1 MNALEAAGTALGL
14 ANLWLTR
21 QHNIL
26 CWPVGIAC
34 VICYGFVFYDA
45 RLYSDL
51 LLQGVYIV
59 LQLYGWWLWTRG
71 ARRPRNALI
80 SDRPVTR
87 LPARAWLAWIATA
100 AGGAALLGTLMA
112 AHTRADLPYWDAT
125 PTVLSLIA
133 QFLQA
138 RKVLDSWLLFIAA
151 NLLFIGVYLVKGLYL
166 TAGLFAV
173 STVLAVSG
181 WFAWRA
187 ALRR

>member
-1 MNALEAAGTALGL
+1 MNPLEAAGTALGL

-21 QHNIL
+21 QQNIL

-34 VICYGFVFYDA
+34 VICYGFVFAEA

-59 LQLYGWWLWTRG
+59 LQAYGWWLWARG
-71 ARRPRNALI
+71 ARRARHTLI
-80 SDRPVTR
+80 SERPITR
-87 LPARAWLAWIATA
+87 LSAGAWMIWLTVA
-100 AGGAALLGTLMA
+100 AGGAAVLGTLMA
-112 AHTRADLPYWDAT
+112 AYTRADLPYWDAA
-125 PTVLSLIA
+125 PTTLSLIA
-133 QFLQA
+133 QYLQA
-138 RKVLDSWLLFIAA
+138 KKVLDSWALFIAA
-151 NLLFIGVYLVKGLYL
+151 NVIFIGVYLVKDLHL

-187 ALRR
+187 ALAR